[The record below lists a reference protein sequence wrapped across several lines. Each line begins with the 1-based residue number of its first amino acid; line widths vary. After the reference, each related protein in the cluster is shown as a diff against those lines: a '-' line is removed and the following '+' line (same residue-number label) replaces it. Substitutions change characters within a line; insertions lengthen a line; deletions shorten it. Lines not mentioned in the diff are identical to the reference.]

1 MKVLLVKDV
10 KTLGNAGEIK
20 EVKDGYAQNFLIKKG
35 LAKLAT
41 TEVIEQW
48 KVDEAQKAQMLK
60 DEIEQFQN
68 YKKQLENITVVIT
81 KKAAPVGIQGSVGK
95 EDIVEKL
102 KSAYNID
109 IDKKSLELKKAIKTT
124 GIHDVDAKLGHGIHA
139 NIRVEV
145 VSE

>member
-48 KVDEAQKAQMLK
+48 KADEAQKAQMLK

-124 GIHDVDAKLGHGIHA
+124 GLHDVDAKLGHGIHA

>member
-124 GIHDVDAKLGHGIHA
+124 GLHDVDAKLGHGIHA

>member
-10 KTLGNAGEIK
+10 KSLGNTGEIK

-41 TEVIEQW
+41 TQVIEQW
-48 KVDEAQKAQMLK
+48 KEDEAQKAQMLK
-60 DEIEQFQN
+60 DEINQFQN

-139 NIRVEV
+139 NIRIEV

>member
-10 KTLGNAGEIK
+10 KSLGNTGEIK

-35 LAKLAT
+35 LARLAT
-41 TEVIEQW
+41 TQVIEQW
-48 KVDEAQKAQMLK
+48 KEDEAQKAQMLK
-60 DEIEQFQN
+60 DEINQFQN

-139 NIRVEV
+139 NIRIEV

>member
-10 KTLGNAGEIK
+10 KSLGNAGEIK

-41 TEVIEQW
+41 TQVIEQW
-48 KVDEAQKAQMLK
+48 KEDEAQKAQMLK
-60 DEIEQFQN
+60 DEIDQFQN
-68 YKKQLENITVVIT
+68 YKKQLENITVVIS

>member
-10 KTLGNAGEIK
+10 KSLGHAGEIK

-41 TEVIEQW
+41 TQVIEQW

-68 YKKQLENITVVIT
+68 YKKQLENITVVIS

-102 KSAYNID
+102 KSAYNIE